1 MAQVAGFAQ
10 MFLLRGRAGVMMA
23 ELYYLLFDAALFNPS
38 KIGHG
43 PEGYFFAENGEHS
56 LHALARAVG
65 DALVAVGRATE
76 AEPNEFTPE
85 ERLKYFGSEFAAN
98 LNFTNARVRA
108 DRARRDWAPRYT
120 TEDMLK
126 SAREEVE
133 DLVKKQAAAAWEL
146 SA

>member
-1 MAQVAGFAQ
+1 
-10 MFLLRGRAGVMMA
+10 MA

-76 AEPNEFTPE
+76 AEPDEFTPE

-108 DRARRDWAPRYT
+108 DRARRDLGWAPKYT

-133 DLVKKQAAAAWEL
+133 DLVKKQAAAA
-146 SA
+146 